1 MHVKEICYETTEKV
15 KPLCHCAWEKTG
27 IHGGHKLRRSP
38 LSLSAQLGEY
48 GRRSATTTP
57 RRITEIPELSSK
69 YDTNVSGL
77 IMNSF
82 ASFGCFCAST
92 YLETFGQ
99 VLKVHTNTPVLH
111 WAVYTAKSL
120 SFCKQVRTA
129 GLGELS
135 SLSSH
140 NMRNGEKKRATPRA
154 PKCWVPWRKLSFNA
168 LLDIREEVGNSF
180 KSRKGWKP
188 NHFRYLNLISITI
201 WQLLRLRLPGVISL
215 QCFEL

>member
-27 IHGGHKLRRSP
+27 IQGGHKLRRSP
-38 LSLSAQLGEY
+38 LSLSAQSGEY

-92 YLETFGQ
+92 YLKMFGQ
-99 VLKVHTNTPVLH
+99 VSKVHIDTPVLH

-140 NMRNGEKKRATPRA
+140 KMRNWGKENPCSWATPRSA
-154 PKCWVPWRKLSFNA
+154 NAECPDANWVSMHSSTSGRKLETASNQERAENQITF
-168 LLDIREEVGNSF
+168 G
-180 KSRKGWKP
+180 
-188 NHFRYLNLISITI
+188 ISI
-201 WQLLRLRLPGVISL
+201 
-215 QCFEL
+215 

>member
-135 SLSSH
+135 SLSH
-140 NMRNGEKKRATPRA
+140 NMRNGEKKTHA
-154 PKCWVPWRKLSFNA
+154 PGQHLGPLNAECPDANWVSMHSSTSGRKLETASNQERAENQITF
-168 LLDIREEVGNSF
+168 G
-180 KSRKGWKP
+180 
-188 NHFRYLNLISITI
+188 ISI
-201 WQLLRLRLPGVISL
+201 
-215 QCFEL
+215 